1 MSLETVIDLTRQM
14 LLTALLLAAPILVTA
29 LTVGLF
35 VSILQAI
42 TQIHEMTLTFIPK
55 ILAIVVMV
63 LVLAPWI
70 LQPLIGYAVRTFS
83 TMNNYLDVGSQLQ

>member
-1 MSLETVIDLTRQM
+1 MTLEAVSEITRGM
-14 LLTALLLAAPILVTA
+14 LLTALLVASPVLLTA

-55 ILAIVVMV
+55 ILSIVTML
-63 LVLAPWI
+63 LVLIPWI
-70 LQPLIGYAVRTFS
+70 LQTLVNYAERTFS
-83 TMNNYLDVGSQLQ
+83 GMNSFLDLGIRF